1 MGCACCAR
9 TPGVARNS
17 QARFSFQVDDAPE
30 VMEEEEE
37 DTRRKS
43 EVTVGKKQKA
53 RGISLGLIGA

>member
-1 MGCACCAR
+1 
-9 TPGVARNS
+9 
-17 QARFSFQVDDAPE
+17 VDDAPE